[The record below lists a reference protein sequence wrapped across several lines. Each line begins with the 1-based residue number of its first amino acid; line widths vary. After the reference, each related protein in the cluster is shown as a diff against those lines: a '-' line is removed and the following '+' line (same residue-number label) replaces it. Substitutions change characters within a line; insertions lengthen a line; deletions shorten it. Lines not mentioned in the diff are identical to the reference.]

1 MVVKKVFKQHI
12 LNGRTDVLVTIIQWL
27 HFLIRTVTGIIML
40 NLKIIL
46 TCLDKLHSISY
57 YKKAS
62 LFESYKFF
70 ALFFLCRREKKQ

>member
-40 NLKIIL
+40 NLKLIE
-46 TCLDKLHSISY
+46 Y
-57 YKKAS
+57 
-62 LFESYKFF
+62 F
-70 ALFFLCRREKKQ
+70 